1 VDVLFPPEP
10 IDGPEALDPVRY
22 GVIVS
27 RGGRRGLLLPNLDG
41 VNTVGEQ
48 IRIAREKAG
57 IGPGEPIR
65 LHRFEVERHEV
76 KSEE

>member
-1 VDVLFPPEP
+1 VLFPPEP

-41 VNTVGEQ
+41 VNTVGS
-48 IRIAREKAG
+48 RSAS
-57 IGPGEPIR
+57 PGEGRHRPGR
-65 LHRFEVERHEV
+65 AHPLHRFEVERHE
-76 KSEE
+76 